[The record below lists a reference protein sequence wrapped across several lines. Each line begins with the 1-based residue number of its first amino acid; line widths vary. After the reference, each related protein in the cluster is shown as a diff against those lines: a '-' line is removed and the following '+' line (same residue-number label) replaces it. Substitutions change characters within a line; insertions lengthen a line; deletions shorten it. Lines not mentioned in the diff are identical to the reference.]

1 MCPWRPKKYVL
12 KWAAPWFTPGRAVVM
27 ATGMETEMGTIAGSL
42 AKAEDDETP
51 LQKRLNRL
59 SRI

>member
-1 MCPWRPKKYVL
+1 
-12 KWAAPWFTPGRAVVM
+12 M